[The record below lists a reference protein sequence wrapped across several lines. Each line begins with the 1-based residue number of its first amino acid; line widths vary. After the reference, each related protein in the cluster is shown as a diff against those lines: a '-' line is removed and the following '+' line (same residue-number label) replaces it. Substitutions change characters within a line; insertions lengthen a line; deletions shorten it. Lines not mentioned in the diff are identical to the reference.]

1 MLWTLI
7 LSVGGTAL
15 YFGFVRPDVSTIP
28 KRVRE
33 FVEKDPSTQ
42 RPVRMRPFVVSE
54 SRLPAIPL
62 ESADPS
68 LPSQEAK
75 IEIKR

>member
-15 YFGFVRPDVSTIP
+15 YFGFSRPEVSTIP
-28 KRVRE
+28 KRVQE
-33 FVEKDPSTQ
+33 FVAKDPSTQ
-42 RPVRMRPFVVSE
+42 RPVRMRPFVVAE
-54 SRLPAIPL
+54 PRLPAIPL
-62 ESADPS
+62 EPTDPS